1 MSESHDFL
9 LNAKNLRITIYISL
23 AIANM
28 LFGALYPDSI
38 VIAACGFAFFA
49 ALALINLRP
58 DDEVEKN
65 DSSKKLVHIEK

>member
-1 MSESHDFL
+1 MSESNHFL

-38 VIAACGFAFFA
+38 VMAACGFAFFA

-58 DDEVEKN
+58 DDLAKN
-65 DSSKKLVHIEK
+65 DSGKKLVHIEK

>member
-1 MSESHDFL
+1 MSESQEFL

-28 LFGALYPDSI
+28 LFGVLYPDSI
-38 VIAACGFAFFA
+38 TIAACGFAFFA

-58 DDEVEKN
+58 GEAEKN
-65 DSSKKLVHIEK
+65 DSGKKLVHIDK

>member
-1 MSESHDFL
+1 MSESHEFL
-9 LNAKNLRITIYISL
+9 LNAKNLRITVYISL

-38 VIAACGFAFFA
+38 VVAACGFAFFA

-58 DDEVEKN
+58 EEIGKN
-65 DSSKKLVHIEK
+65 DSGKKLVHIEK